1 MLLGRYFYSSK
12 NDNNSQNLNVLLIYK
27 YKYMHNKLDMPVPNN
42 IGNFTFMTHFSVCVI
57 VGGGEGPSWN

>member
-12 NDNNSQNLNVLLIYK
+12 NDNNSQNLNVLLI

-57 VGGGEGPSWN
+57 VGGGEGPSLN